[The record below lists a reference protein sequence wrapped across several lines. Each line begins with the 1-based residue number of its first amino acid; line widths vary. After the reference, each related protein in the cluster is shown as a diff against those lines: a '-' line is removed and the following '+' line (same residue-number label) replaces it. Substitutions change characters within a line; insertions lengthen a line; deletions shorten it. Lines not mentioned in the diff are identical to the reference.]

1 MTYTLV
7 TFLGKGR
14 DNTKTGYRKA
24 TYRFPDGSQRETPFF
39 GLALAEYLQPDNIV
53 ILGTCGSQWGVLVE
67 NFAVEDEEEEARLEL
82 MEAEEKAQVDQPLLD
97 KLTPLL
103 RRAVGREVIPR
114 LIPYGRDKDEQYAIL
129 REVAN
134 AVPKGAVSFDLT
146 HGFRH
151 LGMVGFLSAFLL
163 ERIGRLEVRG
173 LWYGALDMTE
183 NGLTPVIRL
192 EGLSAVQRWI
202 DALDRFDATGDYGV
216 FEPLL
221 VADGVAVDKARCL
234 KEAAFYERTFNLSD
248 ARRKINT
255 FLPELDQ
262 PLAGASGLF
271 QGKLRERLAWAREN
285 NLAANQRKLAYQY
298 LNRGDYVRAAIFGWE
313 AFVIRECEKR
323 NYDPNDD
330 FEVGRERALEELEG
344 EIRNGV
350 HPDWMRRAYWTLKNI
365 RNALAHGNPPTNERL
380 QRLLKDPENLAK
392 ELDACFKRLLG

>member
-1 MTYTLV
+1 MTHTLV

-14 DNTKTGYRKA
+14 DNTQTGYRKA

-67 NFAVEDEEEEARLEL
+67 NFATGNEEEDARLRL
-82 MEAEEKAQVDQPLLD
+82 MAAEEKAQVNQELLD
-97 KLTPLL
+97 ELTPLL
-103 RRAVGREVIPR
+103 CRAVGRNVIPR
-114 LIPYGRDKDEQYAIL
+114 LIPYGRDDGEQYAIL
-129 REVAN
+129 GQIAA

-192 EGLSAVQRWI
+192 DGLSAVQRWI
-202 DALDRFDATGDYGV
+202 DALDHFDATGDYGV
-216 FEPLL
+216 FERLL
-221 VADGVAVDKARCL
+221 VADGVAEDKARCL
-234 KEAAFYERTFNLSD
+234 KEAAFHERTSNLSD

-255 FLPELDQ
+255 FLPVLDQ

-271 QGKLRERLAWAREN
+271 QDKLRQRLAWAKEN
-285 NLAANQRKLAYQY
+285 DLAANQRKLAYQY
-298 LNRGDYVRAAIFGWE
+298 LNRGDYLRAAIFGLE
-313 AFVIRECEKR
+313 AFITRECEKR
-323 NYDPNDD
+323 NYDPND
-330 FEVGRERALEELEG
+330 FEAGRKRALEALDSEFEK
-344 EIRNGV
+344 NM
-350 HPDWMRRAYWTLKNI
+350 HPGWMYGACWALRII
-365 RNALAHGNPPTNERL
+365 RNAMTHGNPPTDDRL
-380 QRLLKDPENLAK
+380 RNVVKDPEELKEELRECFK
-392 ELDACFKRLLG
+392 ELLG